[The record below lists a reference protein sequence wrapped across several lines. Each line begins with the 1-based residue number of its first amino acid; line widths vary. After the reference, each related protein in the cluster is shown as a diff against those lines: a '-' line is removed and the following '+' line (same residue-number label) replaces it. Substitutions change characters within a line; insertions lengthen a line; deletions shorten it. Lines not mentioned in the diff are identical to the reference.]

1 VIGYLDCSTGV
12 SGDKFLGA
20 LIDVGE
26 VSGDF
31 TAEQLQQL
39 VSAFAPEG
47 RVVVERTHSHGIA
60 AVSVRVEATSEP
72 PTRTWESIR
81 NLIGGA
87 PLPTP
92 VRDRA
97 LDAFGELALAEAHA
111 HGTKPQDVHFHE
123 VGALDSILDVVGV
136 CAGLQALGVG
146 HLLASPVAV
155 GGGTVNTSH
164 GILPVP
170 APATA
175 ALLVGVPTTPGPS
188 GPGGA
193 APGELTTPTGAALL
207 RACVDGFG
215 PWPEMMPVIAGY
227 GAGTRD
233 IGTPNVCRLVLG
245 LPVGERPALET
256 QAVTLLESNID
267 HLAPEALA
275 FTAEQLLGEGAL
287 DVWTS
292 PIVMKKGRSAV
303 TLSLLVPLAQAQH
316 FAERTVALAGTLGVR
331 RTDLERFVAE
341 RDSVTVETSYGP
353 VRYKVGAGRSRPEA
367 DDVARIA
374 RDAQRPYFEI
384 ERELTDLFGPR

>member
-1 VIGYLDCSTGV
+1 M
-12 SGDKFLGA
+12 LG
-20 LIDVGE
+20 
-26 VSGDF
+26 
-31 TAEQLQQL
+31 
-39 VSAFAPEG
+39 
-47 RVVVERTHSHGIA
+47 
-60 AVSVRVEATSEP
+60 EAS
-72 PTRTWESIR
+72 
-81 NLIGGA
+81 
-87 PLPTP
+87 LPAP

-97 LDAFGELALAEAHA
+97 LDTFGELALAEAHA
-111 HGTKPQDVHFHE
+111 HDTRPEDVHFHE

-136 CAGLQALGVG
+136 CAGLHALGVG

-155 GGGTVNTSH
+155 GGGTVATSH
-164 GILPVP
+164 GVLPVP

-175 ALLVGVPTTPGPS
+175 ALLVGVPTTPGPARAD
-188 GPGGA
+188 GEPI
-193 APGELTTPTGAALL
+193 GELTTPTGAALL
-207 RACVDGFG
+207 RACADGFG

-227 GAGTRD
+227 GAGMRD
-233 IGTPNVCRLVLG
+233 IGSPNVCRLVLG
-245 LPVGERPALET
+245 LPAEGRLSLET
-256 QAVTLLESNID
+256 QAVTLLESNVD